1 MGPVRSQAP
10 AFRLATLF
18 LLAAC
23 GGGGSGSTSNPAAAR
38 GYDVKV
44 ATSQVCEDGKDGW
57 TITGH
62 IVPKAAANDGYY
74 EGTGTY
80 TGNMLQQGPLGTPQS
95 SSRQL
100 HAISGGAIITGTV
113 IGSELKIL
121 GGLNEFPLQTFGGTV
136 AAAGGQG
143 VDHAHTGRTSP
154 NQGGTAGPG
163 CDVTWNLT
171 VTAKA

>member
-1 MGPVRSQAP
+1 VVGWVRSQAR
-10 AFRLATLF
+10 AFGLAALI

-23 GGGGSGSTSNPAAAR
+23 GGGGSASSPAAAA
-38 GYDVKV
+38 GSYDVKV
-44 ATSQVCEDGKDGW
+44 VTSEVCEDGKDGW

-62 IVPKAAANDGYY
+62 IVPKAAVNDGYY

-80 TGNMLQQGPLGTPQS
+80 SGNMLQQGPLGTPQS

-100 HAISGGAIITGTV
+100 HAISGGAILTGTV

-121 GGLNEFPLQTFGGTV
+121 GGLNEFPLQAFGGTV

-143 VDHAHTGRTSP
+143 VDHAHIGRMSP
-154 NQGGTAGPG
+154 GERGNAGPG

-171 VTAKA
+171 VTKKA